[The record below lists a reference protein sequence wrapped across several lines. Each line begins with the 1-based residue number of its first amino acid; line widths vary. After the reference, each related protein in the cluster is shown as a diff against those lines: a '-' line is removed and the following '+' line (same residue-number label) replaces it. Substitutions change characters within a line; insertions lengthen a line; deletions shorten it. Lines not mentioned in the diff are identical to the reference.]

1 MKEGRR
7 RAPTPLP
14 VVRREEVRYTNAT
27 HLKNPEKSFFYLYA
41 YIIIQRVTCIY
52 SRYVNMEHLSDS
64 EDLFHFILS
73 LPFRIKMGT
82 QQKKRR
88 VNGK

>member
-52 SRYVNMEHLSDS
+52 SRYVNMEHISDS
-64 EDLFHFILS
+64 EDFIPFHIELAFS
-73 LPFRIKMGT
+73 FKNGYPTKE
-82 QQKKRR
+82 
-88 VNGK
+88 NGK